1 MSLAS
6 SVAGRVFGVVWWMML
21 RRCKGQTYHK
31 IEGTIE
37 NLGDLRHVASKGT
50 EDLRTRDSE
59 PRVRPRGFPSLYG
72 RHGESGR
79 GRMTHVVAVIGI
91 THPVGRRVDLSQASE
106 GGRVVRCIITACLI

>member
-37 NLGDLRHVASKGT
+37 NLSDLRHVASKGT
-50 EDLRTRDSE
+50 EDLGR
-59 PRVRPRGFPSLYG
+59 SLQLAF
-72 RHGESGR
+72 
-79 GRMTHVVAVIGI
+79 VASWPQTGD
-91 THPVGRRVDLSQASE
+91 R
-106 GGRVVRCIITACLI
+106 